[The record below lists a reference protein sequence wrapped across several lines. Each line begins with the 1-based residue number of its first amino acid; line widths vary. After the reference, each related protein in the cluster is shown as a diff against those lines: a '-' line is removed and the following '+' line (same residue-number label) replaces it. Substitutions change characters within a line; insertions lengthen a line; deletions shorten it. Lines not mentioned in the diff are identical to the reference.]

1 MVEIFAAEARAFF
14 DTGASEVVEGQLDDG
29 TRYLLLRAPVPGSG
43 RTRHLHTQ
51 RLSEPQPGA
60 VELHRARPSW
70 MAVILLVGLAL
81 GAGLVTAGALSQRAH
96 LPPPV
101 TPSFPSLPV
110 KVSVVPVASPTPSVV
125 APPGLAPDVAAEP
138 ARPAPEPPARPVK
151 RVVVLQEGCDPD
163 ETWKKNRLRDLDD
176 LAALA
181 GGRNAIPAIEMES
194 IERNLAA
201 SIRSAVSSSDC
212 VNIQRAVE
220 GARRRIVGE

>member
-1 MVEIFAAEARAFF
+1 
-14 DTGASEVVEGQLDDG
+14 
-29 TRYLLLRAPVPGSG
+29 
-43 RTRHLHTQ
+43 
-51 RLSEPQPGA
+51 
-60 VELHRARPSW
+60 
-70 MAVILLVGLAL
+70 
-81 GAGLVTAGALSQRAH
+81 
-96 LPPPV
+96 
-101 TPSFPSLPV
+101 
-110 KVSVVPVASPTPSVV
+110 VV
-125 APPGLAPDVAAEP
+125 APPGLAPDAAAEP